1 MFEPSDLRQ
10 IDETLFEIPPGTRP
24 GGDHE
29 MRVPARVFTRK
40 ELLEDITDD
49 RSLDQLA
56 NVACMPG
63 IVGWALA
70 MPDAHEGY
78 GFPVGGV
85 AAFDT
90 EDGVISPGGIGYDIN
105 CGVRL
110 LRADVPLNEVKEKLE
125 DVGRTMFEY
134 VPTGVGRSGP
144 LTLSN
149 DEMDAVLR
157 LGAGQMIDM
166 GHGREDD
173 LQNIESGG
181 CFEDADPSLVSGNAK
196 SRGMDQVGTIGGGN
210 HFVEAGYIDRIF
222 DEEAAA
228 DIGIAEGDVTVLIH
242 TGSRG
247 LGHQVATDWIKT
259 MNGVMSDYDIDL
271 PDRELACAPFS
282 STEGREYFGAM
293 KAAAN
298 YAWAN
303 RQMVTEEVRE
313 AFGRVF
319 ARGDDEQAPDL
330 QVVYDVAHNIAKV
343 ESYEVDGRDREVV
356 VHRKG
361 ATRAFPGQPV
371 LIPGSMGTASYVLQG
386 DDGSMTKSFG
396 SSCHGAG
403 RRMSRTQARKETS
416 AAIVRDELKEQ
427 GIVINASSNKGI
439 SEEAPLAYKD
449 VDDVV
454 NVVHEAGIA
463 RKVARLRP
471 LAVIKG

>member
-10 IDETLFEIPPGTRP
+10 IDETLFEIAAGTRP
-24 GGDHE
+24 GGSHE

-40 ELLEDITDD
+40 ELLADITDD

-90 EDGVISPGGIGYDIN
+90 DEGVISPGGIGYDIN

-110 LRADVPLNEVKEKLE
+110 LRTDIPVSEVREKLE
-125 DVGRTMFEY
+125 DAGRTMFEY

-149 DEMDAVLR
+149 DEMEAVLQ
-157 LGAGQMIDM
+157 LGARQIVAM
-166 GHGREDD
+166 GYGREED
-173 LQNIESGG
+173 LDRIESGG
-181 CFEDADPSLVSGNAK
+181 IFERAEPSHVSDHAK
-196 SRGMDQVGTIGGGN
+196 SRGADQVGTIGGGN
-210 HFVEAGYIDRIF
+210 HFVEAGYVDRIF

-228 DIGIAEGDVTVLIH
+228 GMGIAAGDVTVLIH

-259 MNGVMSDYDIDL
+259 MNRVMRDYDISL

-282 STEGREYFGAM
+282 STEGQEYFGAM
-293 KAAAN
+293 MAAAN

-303 RQMVTEEVRE
+303 RQMVTDEVRQ
-313 AFGRVF
+313 AFQRVF
-319 ARGDDEQAPDL
+319 GDDAAGLDI
-330 QVVYDVAHNIAKV
+330 VYDVAHNIAKV
-343 ESYEVDGRDREVV
+343 EEYEIDGRKREVL

-386 DDGSMTKSFG
+386 ASGSMTKSFG

-416 AAIVRDELKEQ
+416 AAIVRDELREQ

-449 VDDVV
+449 VDEVV
-454 NVVHEAGIA
+454 NVVHEAGLA

>member
-1 MFEPSDLRQ
+1 
-10 IDETLFEIPPGTRP
+10 
-24 GGDHE
+24 
-29 MRVPARVFTRK
+29 
-40 ELLEDITDD
+40 
-49 RSLDQLA
+49 
-56 NVACMPG
+56 
-63 IVGWALA
+63 
-70 MPDAHEGY
+70 
-78 GFPVGGV
+78 
-85 AAFDT
+85 
-90 EDGVISPGGIGYDIN
+90 VISPGGIGYDIN

-110 LRADVPLNEVKEKLE
+110 LRADVPLSEVKEKLE

-157 LGAGQMIDM
+157 LGARQMIEM
-166 GHGREDD
+166 GHGREED
-173 LQNIESGG
+173 LDHIESGG
-181 CFEDADPSLVSGNAK
+181 IFEDADPSLVSDNAK
-196 SRGMDQVGTIGGGN
+196 SRGLDQVGTIGGGN
-210 HFVEAGYIDRIF
+210 HFVEAGYVDRIF

-228 DIGIAEGDVTVLIH
+228 DIGITEGDVTVLIH

-282 STEGREYFGAM
+282 STEGQEYFAAM

-313 AFGRVF
+313 AFERVF
-319 ARGDDEQAPDL
+319 ARGDDEQAPEL

-343 ESYEVDGRDREVV
+343 AEYEIDGRHRDVV

-386 DDGSMTKSFG
+386 DEGSMTKSFG

-416 AAIVRDELKEQ
+416 AAIVRDQLREQ

-449 VDDVV
+449 VDEVV
-454 NVVHEAGIA
+454 GVVDDAGIA

>member
-1 MFEPSDLRQ
+1 MFQPSDLRQ
-10 IDETLFEIPPGTRP
+10 IDETLFEIPTSFRSDGPYA
-24 GGDHE
+24 
-29 MRVPARVFTRK
+29 MRVPARVFTHADY
-40 ELLEDITDD
+40 LEEITDD
-49 RSLDQLA
+49 RSLDQLV
-56 NVACMPG
+56 NVACLPG

-85 AAFDT
+85 AAFDVD
-90 EDGVISPGGIGYDIN
+90 DGIISPGGIGYDIN

-110 LRADVPLNEVKEKLE
+110 LRTDISPADVRTRLE

-134 VPTGVGRSGP
+134 VPSGVGRGGE
-144 LTLSN
+144 LSLSSAQ
-149 DEMDAVLR
+149 MDAVLR
-157 LGAGQMIDM
+157 RGAHQMLDM
-166 GHGREDD
+166 GYAHEED
-173 LQNIESGG
+173 LEHIESGG
-181 CFEDADPSLVSGNAK
+181 IFEDADPAYVSEGAK
-196 SRGMDQVGTIGGGN
+196 SRGKDQVGTIGGGN
-210 HFVEAGYIDRIF
+210 HFVEAGYVDQVF
-222 DEEAAA
+222 DDKAAA
-228 DIGIAEGDVTVLIH
+228 DMGIAEGGVTVLIH

-247 LGHQVATDWIKT
+247 LGHQVATDWIRT
-259 MNGVMSDYDIDL
+259 MNRVMSRYDISL
-271 PDRELACAPFS
+271 PDRELACAPFFS
-282 STEGREYFGAM
+282 PEGQKYFAAM

-303 RQMVTEEVRE
+303 RQMVTDQLRR
-313 AFGRVF
+313 AFERVF
-319 ARGDDEQAPDL
+319 GADAPGL
-330 QVVYDVAHNIAKV
+330 NVVYDIAHNIAKV
-343 ESYEVDGRDREVV
+343 EEYEVDGMSRKVV

-386 DDGSMTKSFG
+386 AKGSMTKSFG

-403 RRMSRTQARKETS
+403 RRMSRTQARKQTT
-416 AAIVRDELKEQ
+416 AAVVRSELRAQ

-463 RKVARLRP
+463 RKIARLRP